1 MPDRGLPAARGGTA
15 WRRRMINGGVGG
27 LRASILMIHDAAVS
41 RCDQKATAFIF
52 RPCVAIDISALAPPF
67 AASTASPATYCQVL
81 CQAGADGHHAAG
93 ARLRAGR
100 LADGCGDRHRAGR
113 RDLPSH
119 RAPSRNLGSENSCC
133 PI

>member
-67 AASTASPATYCQVL
+67 AASTASLATYCQVL
-81 CQAGADGHHAAG
+81 AKQGLMGVTLPERDCGQDGSLMDAVIAIEQVAAICP
-93 ARLRAGR
+93 RIEPPREILGR
-100 LADGCGDRHRAGR
+100 K
-113 RDLPSH
+113 
-119 RAPSRNLGSENSCC
+119 
-133 PI
+133 IVVV